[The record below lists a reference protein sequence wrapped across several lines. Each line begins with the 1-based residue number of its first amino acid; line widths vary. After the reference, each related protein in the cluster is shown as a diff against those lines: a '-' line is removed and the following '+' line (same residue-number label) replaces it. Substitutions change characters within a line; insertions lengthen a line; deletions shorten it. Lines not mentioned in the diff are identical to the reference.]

1 MTTPILSHPG
11 AIMAFMTTPPT
22 RRFAEAVA
30 WAAELHGSQ
39 LRKGTTIPYLTHL
52 LAVSSLV
59 WEHGG
64 DEEDAIAG
72 VLHDAIED
80 TTATAD
86 DIEQRF
92 GPKVAAIVLACSDT
106 TVRPKPPWRE
116 RKEAYQAHLADPA
129 TPIDALRVSAADKLH
144 NARSML
150 RDYREVGDEL
160 WSRFNEG
167 VDGQLWNYGC
177 LADILQRRLPGP
189 LSDELVRTVDALR
202 AEVASATA

>member
-1 MTTPILSHPG
+1 MAVMTTAP
-11 AIMAFMTTPPT
+11 TP
-22 RRFAEAVA
+22 RYAEAVA

-39 LRKGTTIPYLTHL
+39 VRKGTSIPYLTHL

-72 VLHDAIED
+72 LLHDAIED
-80 TTATAD
+80 TDATAA
-86 DIEQRF
+86 DIEARF
-92 GPKVAAIVLACSDT
+92 GAKVATIVLACSDT
-106 TVRPKPPWRE
+106 TVRPKPPWRK

-129 TPIDALRVSAADKLH
+129 TPTDALRVSAADKLH

-160 WSRFNEG
+160 WTRFHEG
-167 VDGQLWNYGC
+167 VDSQLWNYGQ
-177 LADILQRRLPGP
+177 LTEILQRRFPGP
-189 LSDELVRTVDALR
+189 LTDELARTVDALR
-202 AEVASATA
+202 AEVAG